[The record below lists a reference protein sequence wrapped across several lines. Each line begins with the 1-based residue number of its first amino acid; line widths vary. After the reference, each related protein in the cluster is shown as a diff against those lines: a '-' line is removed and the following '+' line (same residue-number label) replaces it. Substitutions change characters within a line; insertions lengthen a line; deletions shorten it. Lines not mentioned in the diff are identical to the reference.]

1 MISGEI
7 YSKISSQMKTNQELQ
22 IYDPDEF
29 SVSLDIDSI
38 VESWLTRT
46 VNSSLKR
53 TNDIRNDKSKA
64 VFDFF
69 DFCHKSA
76 ETVLPSDV
84 EEWRWN
90 LKTQRLADGTIYNR
104 ISALAQ
110 FFDYLRNEVGLMKL
124 IPINPA
130 RVSLPKAGK
139 PFGSESVKALSR
151 EELGRLLETVATRA
165 MDKQPIHLRDYAI
178 LQFFVATGRRRA
190 EIISLRGSSIE
201 IKESRF
207 FIKAKVKGGFFLNFE
222 LDDETC
228 QNALFDYLEVTERSD
243 IFGKDE
249 PLWLRHDR
257 GANLKKNK
265 KNKGLTS
272 HGFARRMGIYAA
284 EAGIWNFHIHR
295 LRHTFAKIV
304 SEYSESM
311 ADTQEA
317 LGHSNI
323 KTTQIY
329 VQRLTVKKDKHSK
342 SIRDALKK

>member
-1 MISGEI
+1 
-7 YSKISSQMKTNQELQ
+7 MKTSEELQ
-22 IYDPDEF
+22 ISAADNF
-29 SVSLDIDSI
+29 TLALDIDAV
-38 VESWLTRT
+38 VESWMTRT
-46 VNSSLKR
+46 VNPSLKR
-53 TNDIRNDKSKA
+53 SNDIRNDKSKA

-69 DFCHKSA
+69 DFCPKSA
-76 ETVLPSDV
+76 EQVLPGDV

-110 FFDYLRNEVGLMKL
+110 FFEYLRNEVGMMRF
-124 IPINPA
+124 IPVNPA
-130 RVSLPKAGK
+130 RVSLPKASK
-139 PFGSESVKALSR
+139 PFQSESVKALSR
-151 EELGRLLETVATRA
+151 EELGKLIDVVANHTT
-165 MDKQPIHLRDYAI
+165 DKLPVHLRDYAI
-178 LQFFVATGRRRA
+178 LQFYVATGRRRA
-190 EIISLRGSSIE
+190 EIINLRGNSIE
-201 IKESRF
+201 IKDGRF

-222 LDDETC
+222 LDDETTK
-228 QNALFDYLEVTERSD
+228 NALFAYLDATNRAD

-249 PLWLRHDR
+249 PLWLRHDK
-257 GANLKKNK
+257 GANSS

-272 HGFARRMGIYAA
+272 YGFARRMGIYAL
-284 EAGIWNFHIHR
+284 EAGISHFHIHR

-311 ADTQEA
+311 AETQEA

-329 VQRLTVKKDKHSK
+329 VQRLAVKKDKHSK

>member
-1 MISGEI
+1 
-7 YSKISSQMKTNQELQ
+7 MKTSEELQ
-22 IYDPDEF
+22 ILDAENF
-29 SVSLDIDSI
+29 SVALDVNAV

-46 VNSSLKR
+46 VNPSLKR
-53 TNDIRNDKSKA
+53 SNDVRNDKSKA

-69 DFCHKSA
+69 DFCAKSA
-76 ETVLPSDV
+76 ETVLPSDI

-110 FFDYLRNEVGLMKL
+110 FYEYLRNEVGMMRF

-139 PFGSESVKALSR
+139 PFQSESVKALSR
-151 EELGRLLETVATRA
+151 EELGRLLDVVANHTI
-165 MDKQPIHLRDYAI
+165 DKQPVHLRDYAI
-178 LQFFVATGRRRA
+178 LQFYVATGRRRA
-190 EIISLRGSSIE
+190 EIIGLRGSSIE
-201 IKESRF
+201 IKDGRF

-222 LDDETC
+222 LDDETTK
-228 QNALFDYLEVTERSD
+228 NALFAYLYATNRADV
-243 IFGKDE
+243 FGSDE
-249 PLWLRHDR
+249 PLWLRHDK
-257 GANLKKNK
+257 GAGSSKKR
-265 KNKGLTS
+265 GLTS
-272 HGFARRMGIYAA
+272 HGFARRMEIYAIEA
-284 EAGIWNFHIHR
+284 EIKHLHIHR

-311 ADTQEA
+311 AETQEA

-329 VQRLTVKKDKHSK
+329 VQRLAVKKDKHSK

>member
-1 MISGEI
+1 
-7 YSKISSQMKTNQELQ
+7 MKTSEKLQ
-22 IYDPDEF
+22 ILDADNF
-29 SVSLDIDSI
+29 SVSLDVNAV

-46 VNSSLKR
+46 VNPSLKR
-53 TNDIRNDKSKA
+53 TNDVRNDKSKA

-69 DFCHKSA
+69 DFCGKSA
-76 ETVLPSDV
+76 EAVLPSDV

-90 LKTQRLADGTIYNR
+90 LKTQKLADGTIYNR

-110 FFDYLRNEVGLMKL
+110 FYEYLRNEVGMMKF

-130 RVSLPKAGK
+130 RVSLPKASK
-139 PFGSESVKALSR
+139 PFQSESVKALSR
-151 EELGRLLETVATRA
+151 EELGKLLDVVANHTIDQR
-165 MDKQPIHLRDYAI
+165 PVHLRDYAI
-178 LQFFVATGRRRA
+178 LQFYVATGRRRA
-190 EIISLRGSSIE
+190 EIINLRGNSIE
-201 IKESRF
+201 IKDGRF

-222 LDDETC
+222 LDDETTKK
-228 QNALFDYLEVTERSD
+228 ALYDYLAASNRTD
-243 IFGKDE
+243 IFGNDE
-249 PLWLRHDR
+249 PLWLRHDK
-257 GANLKKNK
+257 GAKSG

-272 HGFARRMGIYAA
+272 HGFVRRMEIYAS
-284 EAGIWNFHIHR
+284 EAGISHFHIHR

-311 ADTQEA
+311 AETQEA

-329 VQRLTVKKDKHSK
+329 VQRLAVKKDKHSK

>member
-1 MISGEI
+1 VTTSE
-7 YSKISSQMKTNQELQ
+7 ELQ
-22 IYDPDEF
+22 ILDADNF
-29 SVSLDIDSI
+29 SVSLDVNAV

-46 VNSSLKR
+46 VNPSLKR
-53 TNDIRNDKSKA
+53 SNDIRNDKSKA

-69 DFCHKSA
+69 DFCGKSA
-76 ETVLPSDV
+76 ETVLPNDV

-90 LKTQRLADGTIYNR
+90 LKTQSLADGTIYNR

-110 FFDYLRNEVGLMKL
+110 FYEYLRNEVGMMKL

-130 RVSLPKAGK
+130 RVSLPKASK
-139 PFGSESVKALSR
+139 PFQSESVKALSR
-151 EELGRLLETVATRA
+151 EELGRLLDVVANHTI
-165 MDKQPIHLRDYAI
+165 DKQLMHLRDYAI
-178 LQFFVATGRRRA
+178 LQFYVATGRRRA
-190 EIISLRGSSIE
+190 EIISLRGNSIE
-201 IKESRF
+201 IKDGRF

-222 LDDETC
+222 LDDETTK
-228 QNALFDYLEVTERSD
+228 NALFDYLAATNRAD

-249 PLWLRHDR
+249 PLWLRHDK
-257 GANLKKNK
+257 GANSNGGSNK
-265 KNKGLTS
+265 KKGLTS
-272 HGFARRMGIYAA
+272 HGFARRMDVYAI
-284 EAGIWNFHIHR
+284 EAGIRHFHIHR

-311 ADTQEA
+311 AETQEA

-329 VQRLTVKKDKHSK
+329 VQRLAVKKDKHSK